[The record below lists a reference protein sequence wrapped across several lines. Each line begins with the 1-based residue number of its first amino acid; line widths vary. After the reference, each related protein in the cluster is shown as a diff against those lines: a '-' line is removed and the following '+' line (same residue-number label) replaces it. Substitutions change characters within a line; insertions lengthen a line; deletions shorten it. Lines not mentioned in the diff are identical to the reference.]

1 MTTSWAEPA
10 YQALVR
16 SGVTIVGYVPD
27 GGLKDLIVLL
37 DDDPTV
43 KTVRLTTEEEGVAL
57 ATGAWLG
64 GARAAVLMQSS
75 GVGNCINMLSL
86 LASCEVPAFHLVT
99 MRGEPGEANP
109 WQVPM
114 GSVAGET
121 MALMGVDVRRVTS
134 ADAVAAAITRACLDT
149 FDQRGPA
156 TAVLIDQTVIGHKQF
171 TGDATTS
178 GGSR

>member
-1 MTTSWAEPA
+1 MTASWAEPA
-10 YQALVR
+10 HQALVR
-16 SGVTIVGYVPD
+16 GGVTVVGYVPD

-43 KTVRLTTEEEGVAL
+43 TTVQLTTEEEGVAL
-57 ATGAWLG
+57 AAGAWLG
-64 GARAAVLMQSS
+64 GARAALLMQSS

-121 MALMGVDVRRVTS
+121 MTLMGIDVRRVTS
-134 ADAVAAAITRACLDT
+134 ADAVAPAITRACLDT
-149 FDQRGPA
+149 FDQQGPA
-156 TAVLIDQTVIGHKQF
+156 TAVLIDQTVIGHKRF
-171 TGDATTS
+171 SGDTRDS
-178 GGSR
+178 Q